1 MSIKR
6 QDGLAAHEA
15 AVVRDLALLGLPPAV
30 WTAEPPG
37 PDGAPMADVLVVG
50 AGMLGIAAA
59 AAARFKGIGR
69 VVVLDRAAPGREGP
83 WMTHAR
89 MEFLRSPKHLPG
101 PCLGIPSLTFR
112 AWFEARYG
120 ATAWEGLYKV
130 LNPDWQDYLGWLQNV
145 LGLGVRH
152 GVEVARLRPHAG
164 HVEAVLE
171 DGTSLHARRVVLAT
185 GRGGAGGL
193 SMPDIVDPDLFPD
206 RAVHSNGEYD
216 IGRVQGRRVAVLGAG
231 NSAWDHAAAALEAG
245 ALRVDMFARR
255 TVLPQVNKGRGSANV
270 GFFEGWA
277 AWPPEKRWE
286 LLVYMHDLQSPPPH
300 ESVLRALKQPNLHV
314 HLGMPV
320 RAIRRVSDGVSI
332 ETEAGVREADLL
344 ILGTGYAVDLARE
357 PALAEL
363 LPHIALWADRYA
375 PPPDLERTEL
385 GRFPWLGDDFS
396 LTEREPGACPA
407 LSRVHLF
414 NHGAAASVGQIAS
427 DIPGVNIAA
436 QRLAS
441 HLAQHFAREDYG
453 QLKARLEAFA
463 EPELQ
468 ATPFF
473 ALG

>member
-1 MSIKR
+1 MSIER

-15 AVVRDLALLGLPPAV
+15 AVARDLTLLGLPPAA

-37 PDGAPMADVLVVG
+37 PDGGPMADVLVVG

-59 AAARFKGIGR
+59 AALRFKGIGR
-69 VVVLDRAAPGREGP
+69 VVVVDRARPGLEGP

-120 ATAWEGLYKV
+120 VAAWGELYKV
-130 LNPDWQDYLGWLQNV
+130 LNPDWQDYLGWLQGV

-152 GVEVARLRPHAG
+152 GVDVVLLRAHLG
-164 HVEAVLE
+164 HVEAVLG

-193 SMPDIVDPDLFPD
+193 AVPDIVDPTLFPD
-206 RAVHSNGEYD
+206 HAVHSNEDYD
-216 IGRVQGRRVAVLGAG
+216 IGRVQGRRVAILGAG

-255 TVLPQVNKGRGSANV
+255 KVLPQVNKGRGSANV

-277 AWPPEKRWE
+277 AWPAEKRWE

-314 HLGMPV
+314 HMGTPV
-320 RAIRRVSDGVSI
+320 RAIRRVSNSVSI
-332 ETEAGVREADLL
+332 ETAAGVREADLL

-375 PPPDLERTEL
+375 PSPDLARPEL
-385 GRFPWLGDDFS
+385 GRFPWLGDDFA
-396 LTEREPGACPA
+396 LTERIPGTCPA
-407 LSRVHLF
+407 LSRIHLF
-414 NHGAAASVGQIAS
+414 NHGAAASAGQIAS

-441 HLAQHFAREDYG
+441 HLAQHFAREDVAHL
-453 QLKARLEAFA
+453 QSRLEAFA

-473 ALG
+473 APG